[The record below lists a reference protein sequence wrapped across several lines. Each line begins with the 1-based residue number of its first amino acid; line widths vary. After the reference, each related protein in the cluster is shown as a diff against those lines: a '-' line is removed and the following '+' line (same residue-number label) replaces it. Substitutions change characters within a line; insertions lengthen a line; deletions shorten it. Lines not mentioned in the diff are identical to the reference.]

1 VASASGSQPYF
12 RESEKGLA
20 TRQRAAAPFTTTAMS
35 HFDLII
41 VGTGSAGLP
50 AGMYASRY
58 KIKNL
63 VIGKEPGGALATSHR
78 VENWPGE
85 LGASGAEI
93 MGRFEAHAK
102 ASGSE
107 VLYGSVASITTPKP
121 HFFEVKTEAGEA
133 FTSDFVILAT
143 GNGYRHLGVP
153 GEDRLLGAGV
163 SYCATCDGNFFRKK
177 EVVMVGG
184 GDAAFTEALYLAEL
198 CAKVTILIRGDK
210 ARAEDIWVE
219 KAKANPKV
227 EIRYNAVPAEILGAM
242 KVEGVQL
249 KDGSVVKCDGVFV
262 AIGSLP
268 QTSLVD
274 HLGVAKDETGCIVV
288 DAAQRTNVPGLFAA
302 GDITTGSHKF
312 RQTIM
317 SAAEGCLAAH
327 CVHEEMLKR

>member
-1 VASASGSQPYF
+1 MASASGSQPYF
-12 RESEKGLA
+12 REAKKTWRPGSEPGGIHHY
-20 TRQRAAAPFTTTAMS
+20 AMT
-35 HFDLII
+35 HYDLII

-58 KIKNL
+58 KIRNL

-85 LGASGAEI
+85 LGASGADI

-107 VLYGSVASITTPKP
+107 VLYGTVASVAMPKP
-121 HFFEVKTEAGEA
+121 HFFEVTTQAGET

-143 GNGYRHLGVP
+143 GNGYKHLGIP

-177 EVVMVGG
+177 KVVMVGG

-198 CAKVTILIRGDK
+198 CSQVTILVRGDK
-210 ARAEDIWVE
+210 ARAEDIWVD
-219 KAKANPKV
+219 KAQATPNV
-227 EIRYNAVPAEILGAM
+227 TIRYGAVPEEVVGAT
-242 KVEGVQL
+242 KVEGVRL
-249 KDGSVVKCDGVFV
+249 KGGETVPCDGVFV
-262 AIGSLP
+262 AVGSLP
-268 QTSLVD
+268 QTALVD

-288 DAAQRTNVPGLFAA
+288 DSAQRTNVPGLYAA

-327 CVHEEMLKR
+327 CVHEEILKR